1 MRFFY
6 FSTMKNVNDF
16 LDATYLKTH
25 EHANISKLENDT
37 VVDDLLQNA
46 VKHKYKCVM
55 IRPEYVA
62 TAKQYLVKNKSKVL
76 VGTVIDFPEGT
87 ADLQEKLSQAQLAIN
102 NGADDLDFVIDYEA
116 FKKREF
122 ALVQNQVKECTLL
135 CLQHHKTVKWI
146 IETAALSNKEI
157 IQITA
162 LIKNVVIRNFK
173 ETDYANVFVKSSTG
187 FYKTNDNQPNGA
199 TPNAI
204 TLMLENATP
213 LSVKASGGIKTLA
226 EVLFYL
232 EMGVKRIG
240 TSAQNEIIAETE
252 LL

>member
-1 MRFFY
+1 VRFFY
-6 FSTMKNVNDF
+6 FSNMKNVNDF
-16 LDATYLKTH
+16 LDATYLKTP
-25 EHANISKLENDT
+25 EQANISKLENDAIIEE
-37 VVDDLLQNA
+37 LLQNA

-62 TAKQYLVKNKSKVL
+62 TAKQYLIKNKSKVL

-87 ADLQEKLSQAQLAIN
+87 ASSEEKLLQAQLAID

-116 FKKREF
+116 FKNGEF
-122 ALVQNQVKECTLL
+122 ALVQNQVKECTML
-135 CLQHHKTVKWI
+135 CLQQHKTVKWI

-157 IQITA
+157 IQITT

-213 LSVKASGGIKTLA
+213 LSVKASGGIKNLA

>member
-1 MRFFY
+1 VRFFY

-16 LDATYLKTH
+16 LDATYLKTP
-25 EHANISKLENDT
+25 EQANISKLGNDA
-37 VVDDLLQNA
+37 VVEELLQNA
-46 VKHKYKCVM
+46 VKYKYKCVM

-62 TAKQYLVKNKSKVL
+62 TAKQYLGKNKSKVF

-87 ADLQEKLSQAQLAIN
+87 ANLQEKLSQAQLAID
-102 NGADDLDFVIDYEA
+102 NGADDLDFVIDYQA
-116 FKKREF
+116 FKKGEL
-122 ALVQNQVKECTLL
+122 ALVQNQVKECTMLG
-135 CLQHHKTVKWI
+135 LQHHKSVKWI

-187 FYKTNDNQPNGA
+187 FFKTNDNQPNGA

>member
-16 LDATYLKTH
+16 LDATYLKTP
-25 EHANISKLENDT
+25 EQANISKLGNDA
-37 VVDDLLQNA
+37 VVEELLQNA
-46 VKHKYKCVM
+46 VKYKYKCVM

-62 TAKQYLVKNKSKVL
+62 TAKQYLGKNKSKVF

-87 ADLQEKLSQAQLAIN
+87 ANLQEKLSQAQLAID
-102 NGADDLDFVIDYEA
+102 NGADDLDFVIDYQA
-116 FKKREF
+116 FKKGEL
-122 ALVQNQVKECTLL
+122 ALVQNQVKECTMLG
-135 CLQHHKTVKWI
+135 LQHHKSVKWI

-187 FYKTNDNQPNGA
+187 FFKTNDNQPNGA

>member
-1 MRFFY
+1 
-6 FSTMKNVNDF
+6 MKNVNDF
-16 LDATYLKTH
+16 LDATYLKTP
-25 EHANISKLENDT
+25 EQANISKLENDA
-37 VVDDLLQNA
+37 VVDELLQNA
-46 VKHKYKCVM
+46 LKHKYKCVM

-62 TAKQYLVKNKSKVL
+62 TAKQYLIKNKSKVL
-76 VGTVIDFPEGT
+76 VGTVIDFPEGI
-87 ADLQEKLSQAQLAIN
+87 ASLEEKLSQAQLAID
-102 NGADDLDFVIDYEA
+102 NGADDLDFVIDYQA
-116 FKKREF
+116 FKKGAF
-122 ALVQNQVKECTLL
+122 AFVQNQVKECTQL

-173 ETDYANVFVKSSTG
+173 ETDYANVFVKSSSG
-187 FYKTNDNQPNGA
+187 FFKTASDQSNGA

-213 LSVKASGGIKTLA
+213 LSVKASGGIKKLQ

-240 TSAQNEIIAETE
+240 TSAQNEILAESE

>member
-16 LDATYLKTH
+16 LDATYLKTP
-25 EHANISKLENDT
+25 EHANISKLENDA
-37 VVDDLLQNA
+37 VVEELLKNA

-62 TAKQYLVKNKSKVL
+62 AAKQYLVKNKSKVL
-76 VGTVIDFPEGT
+76 VGTVIDFPKGT
-87 ADLQEKLSQAQLAIN
+87 ANLQEKLSQAQLAID
-102 NGADDLDFVIDYEA
+102 NGADDLDFVIDYQA
-116 FKKREF
+116 FKNGEF
-122 ALVQNQVKECTLL
+122 ALVQNQVKECTML

-162 LIKNVVIRNFK
+162 LIKNVIIRNFK

-187 FYKTNDNQPNGA
+187 FYKTKDNQPNGA

-213 LSVKASGGIKTLA
+213 LSVKASGGIKTLE

>member
-16 LDATYLKTH
+16 LDATYLKTP
-25 EHANISKLENDT
+25 EQANISKLENDAL
-37 VVDDLLQNA
+37 VEELLQNA

-62 TAKQYLVKNKSKVL
+62 TAKQYFVKNKSKVL
-76 VGTVIDFPEGT
+76 VGTVIDFPEGM
-87 ADLQEKLSQAQLAIN
+87 ASLQEKLLQAQLAID
-102 NGADDLDFVIDYEA
+102 NGADDLDFVIDYQA
-116 FKKREF
+116 FKNGAF
-122 ALVQNQVKECTLL
+122 ALVQNQVKECTQLG
-135 CLQHHKTVKWI
+135 LQHHKTVKWI

-173 ETDYANVFVKSSTG
+173 ETDYGNVFVKSSTG
-187 FYKTNDNQPNGA
+187 FFKTASDQSNGA
-199 TPNAI
+199 TPNSI

-213 LSVKASGGIKTLA
+213 LSVKASGGIKTLE

-240 TSAQNEIIAETE
+240 TSAQKEIIEDA
-252 LL
+252 LKS

>member
-1 MRFFY
+1 
-6 FSTMKNVNDF
+6 MKNVNDF
-16 LDATYLKTH
+16 LDATYLKTP
-25 EHANISKLENDT
+25 EQANLSKLENDRI
-37 VVDDLLQNA
+37 VEELLQDA
-46 VKHKYKCVM
+46 VKYKYKCVM

-76 VGTVIDFPEGT
+76 VGTVIDFPYGT
-87 ADLQEKLSQAQLAIN
+87 ANLQEKLSQAQLAIDS
-102 NGADDLDFVIDYEA
+102 GADDLDFVIDYQS
-116 FKKREF
+116 FKNGDL

-162 LIKNVVIRNFK
+162 LIKNVIIRNFK

-187 FYKTNDNQPNGA
+187 FYQTNNQQPNGA
-199 TPNAI
+199 TPNTI

-232 EMGVKRIG
+232 DRGVKRIG
-240 TSAQNEIIAETE
+240 TSAQNQIMVESEQ
-252 LL
+252 L